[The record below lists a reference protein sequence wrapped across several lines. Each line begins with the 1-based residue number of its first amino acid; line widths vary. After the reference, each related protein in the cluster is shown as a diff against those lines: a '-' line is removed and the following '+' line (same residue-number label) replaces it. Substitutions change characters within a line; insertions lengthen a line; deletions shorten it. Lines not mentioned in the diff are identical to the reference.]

1 MMEYSVYPDYVTLS
15 KRAAELVIRHIRSK
29 PSIVLGLATG
39 STPIGLYAR
48 LIECCVNDNLS
59 LAEVTTFNLDEYL
72 GISNDHSQSY
82 HVFMDEHLFRHVDIC
97 AERTFFPGGDL
108 SGAQYE
114 QLIAQAGGIDLQI
127 LGIGANGHIGFNEPG
142 SPFSSRT
149 REVALAASTI
159 QDNARFFDDERDVPR
174 HAVTMG
180 IATIMDA
187 DQILLIASGA
197 NKAAA
202 VAAAIMDAPSENI
215 PASCLQQHRSV
226 HVLLDEAAASQLP

>member
-1 MMEYSVYPDYVTLS
+1 MMEYSVFPDYETLS
-15 KRAAELVIRHIRSK
+15 ERAAELVIRQIRSK
-29 PSIVLGLATG
+29 PSMVLGLATG
-39 STPIGLYAR
+39 STPVGLYAQM
-48 LIECCVNDNLS
+48 IECCLNDNLS

-72 GISNDHSQSY
+72 GIPNDHAQSY
-82 HVFMDEHLFRHVDIC
+82 HVFMDEHLFRHVDIR
-97 AERTFFPGGDL
+97 AERTHFPGGEL
-108 SGAQYE
+108 AGAQYE

-149 REVALAASTI
+149 REVALALSTI
-159 QDNARFFDDERDVPR
+159 QDNARFFDNEGNVPR
-174 HAVTMG
+174 RAITMG

-187 DQILLIASGA
+187 DHILLLASGA

-202 VAAAIMDAPSENI
+202 VAAAIMNTPSVNI

-226 HVLLDEAAASQLP
+226 HVLLDEAAASRLP